1 MKYAIEKFFSLKG
14 IVSWDVMHTFL
25 FIDSQVVWNCE
36 HFDLWYVT
44 AILTLTLSV
53 DCQVPSSVTV
63 ILTLTLSADFQM
75 FWRTTLRG
83 FYLIPPWSIFQILG
97 WPTCPRIVRIRRELP
112 ILCYTVDK
120 WWQNTV
126 LYSDTPLQ
134 QVLNENVVKIKMNT
148 SKRPNSKLSEIQID
162 LMRLSLFLG
171 RIQEEQS
178 EQTSLGFYAVCLL
191 KPYCL
196 LVNMVSV
203 V

>member
-1 MKYAIEKFFSLKG
+1 MWCTRFNLLTTKYSGTVNISISGMWLL
-14 IVSWDVMHTFL
+14 SWPLHSPRIFRCFGEL
-25 FIDSQVVWNCE
+25 
-36 HFDLWYVT
+36 
-44 AILTLTLSV
+44 LSV
-53 DCQVPSSVTV
+53 DSIWFPREVYSKSLVGPLAPGS
-63 ILTLTLSADFQM
+63 LESAES
-75 FWRTTLRG
+75 
-83 FYLIPPWSIFQILG
+83 YLYFAI
-97 WPTCPRIVRIRRELP
+97 
-112 ILCYTVDK
+112 DK

-134 QVLNENVVKIKMNT
+134 QVLNENVVKIKINT